1 MDGGDERLTL
11 IRTTRN
17 ERKPAPETIAPTKPH
32 VEFIVAEEAE
42 PPFRVIIHND
52 EVTTM
57 EFVVEVLRQIFEL
70 APDEAEEV
78 MLTAHYTGLA
88 VVGTF
93 PQSDAMR
100 RVTQAHLNAQL
111 AGFPLRFTIEPEA

>member
-1 MDGGDERLTL
+1 MDGGDEHLSARQM
-11 IRTTRN
+11 TRD
-17 ERKPAPETIAPTKPH
+17 ERKPVPETVAPTKPRI
-32 VEFIVAEEAE
+32 EFIVAEEVE
-42 PPFRVIIHND
+42 PPFRVVIHND

-70 APDEAEEV
+70 APEEAEEV

-93 PQSDAMR
+93 PQSDAVR

-111 AGFPLRFTIEPEA
+111 AGFPLKFTIEPES